1 MKKTIRDINFKNKGV
16 LVRVDFNVPLK
27 DGVVKDDNR
36 IREALPTINYL
47 LDNGAKVCLC
57 SHLGKIDF
65 KDPEKTPLDMAKNDM
80 KFVAPKLEELLGK
93 HVYYV
98 DEVYGNKVD
107 ETWKSLKP
115 GEVMLIQNTRYIKGE
130 TKNDPEL
137 AKELAKDKD
146 VFVMDAFGSAHRSH
160 SSTYGV
166 AEILKNE
173 GKETALGFL
182 MEKEVNSLSKCVEA
196 KEHPYVAVLGGAKVS
211 DKIKVIESLLE
222 KVDKI
227 IVGGAM
233 AYTFLKSEGV
243 DVGNSRVEEDQ
254 LDFAKNCLEK
264 ANGKIVLPVDHICA
278 DDFETP
284 NEIKLCKGSID
295 KGFMGLDIGPE
306 TIELYKKV
314 LDDAKVIFWNGPMG
328 VFEDSRFATG
338 TKSVCAHIAS
348 LKGAFSVIGGGD
360 SASAAKQF
368 GYKEEFS
375 HVSTGGGASLEMI
388 ENNGVLPGIEIIE
401 DKGE

>member
-1 MKKTIRDINFKNKGV
+1 MKKTIKDIDFKGKGV

-27 DGVVKDDNR
+27 EGKVKDDNR
-36 IREALPTINYL
+36 IRQALPTINYL

-65 KDPEKTPLDMAKNDM
+65 KDPNKTPLDMAKNDM
-80 KFVAPKLEELLGK
+80 KFVVPKLEELLGK
-93 HVYYV
+93 PVCYI
-98 DEVYGNKVD
+98 DEVYGSKVD
-107 ETWKSLKP
+107 EAWNNLKE

-130 TKNDPEL
+130 TKNDFEL
-137 AKELAKDKD
+137 AKELAKNKD

-182 MEKEVNSLSKCVEA
+182 MEKEVESLSKCVEA
-196 KEHPYVAVLGGAKVS
+196 NEHPYIAVLGGAKVS
-211 DKIKVIESLLE
+211 DKIKVIEALLE

-227 IVGGAM
+227 IIGGAM
-233 AYTFLKSEGV
+233 AYTFLASKGV
-243 DVGNSRVEEDQ
+243 NIGKSRVESEQ

-264 ANGKIVLPVDHICA
+264 ADGKIVLPLDHVCA
-278 DDFETP
+278 DDFENP
-284 NEIKLCKGSID
+284 SEIKLCEGFID
-295 KGFMGLDIGPE
+295 DEFMGLDIGPK
-306 TIELYKKV
+306 TIELYKEV
-314 LDDAKVIFWNGPMG
+314 LNDAKVIFWNGPMG
-328 VFEDSRFATG
+328 VFEDSRFANG

-348 LKGAFSVIGGGD
+348 LKDSFSVIGGGD
-360 SASAAKQF
+360 SAAASKEF
-368 GYKEEFS
+368 GYSDDFS

-401 DKGE
+401 DK

>member
-1 MKKTIRDINFKNKGV
+1 MKKTIKDINFNGKGV

-36 IREALPTINYL
+36 IKEALPTINYL

-65 KDPEKTPLDMAKNDM
+65 KDPNKTPLDMAKNDM
-80 KFVAPKLEELLGK
+80 KFVVGKLEELLGR

-98 DEVYGNKVD
+98 DEVYGSKV
-107 ETWKSLKP
+107 EQTWNNLKQ

-130 TKNDPEL
+130 TKNDLEL
-137 AKELAKDKD
+137 AKELAKNKD

-166 AEILKNE
+166 AEVLKQE

-182 MEKEVNSLSKCVEA
+182 MEKEVESLSKCVEA
-196 KEHPYVAVLGGAKVS
+196 NEHPYVAVLGGAKVS
-211 DKIKVIESLLE
+211 DKIKVIETLLE

-227 IVGGAM
+227 IIGGAM
-233 AYTFLKSEGV
+233 AYTFLASQGV
-243 DVGNSRVEEDQ
+243 KIGNSRVEEDQ
-254 LDFAKNCLEK
+254 LEFAKTCLEK
-264 ANGKIVLPVDHICA
+264 ADGKIVLPVDHVCA
-278 DDFETP
+278 DDFANP
-284 NEIKLCKGSID
+284 NEIKCCTGYID
-295 KGFMGLDIGPE
+295 EGFMGLDIGPK
-306 TIELYKKV
+306 TIELYKSV
-314 LDDAKVIFWNGPMG
+314 LNDAKVIFWNGPMG

-338 TKSVCAHIAS
+338 TKSICAHIAS
-348 LKGAFSVIGGGD
+348 LKNAFSVIGGGD
-360 SASAAKQF
+360 SAAASKEF
-368 GYKEEFS
+368 GYKDDFS

-401 DKGE
+401 DK

>member
-1 MKKTIRDINFKNKGV
+1 MKKTIKDINFNGKGV

-36 IREALPTINYL
+36 IKEALPTINYL

-65 KDPEKTPLDMAKNDM
+65 KDPNKTPLDMAKNDM
-80 KFVAPKLEELLGK
+80 KFVVSKVEELLGRK
-93 HVYYV
+93 VYYV
-98 DEVYGNKVD
+98 DEVYGDKVD
-107 ETWKSLKP
+107 ETWNNLKQ

-130 TKNDPEL
+130 TKNDLEL
-137 AKELAKDKD
+137 AKELAKNKD

-166 AEILKNE
+166 AEVLKQE

-182 MEKEVNSLSKCVEA
+182 MEKEVESLSKCVEA
-196 KEHPYVAVLGGAKVS
+196 NEHPYVAVLGGAKVS

-227 IVGGAM
+227 IIGGAM
-233 AYTFLKSEGV
+233 AYTFLASKGV
-243 DVGNSRVEEDQ
+243 SIGNSRVETDQ
-254 LDFAKNCLEK
+254 LDFARSCLDK
-264 ANGKIVLPVDHICA
+264 ANGKIVLPIDHVCA
-278 DDFETP
+278 NDFTNP
-284 NEIKLCKGSID
+284 SEIKCCNESID
-295 KGFMGLDIGPE
+295 DGFMGLDIGPK
-306 TIELYKKV
+306 TIELYKTV

-328 VFEDSRFATG
+328 VFEDTRFANG

-348 LKGAFSVIGGGD
+348 LKDAFSVIGGGD
-360 SASAAKQF
+360 SAAASKEF
-368 GYKEEFS
+368 GYKDDFS

-388 ENNGVLPGIEIIE
+388 ENNGVLPGIEVIE
-401 DKGE
+401 DK

>member
-1 MKKTIRDINFKNKGV
+1 MKKTIKDINFNGKGV

-36 IREALPTINYL
+36 IKEALPTINYL

-65 KDPEKTPLDMAKNDM
+65 KDPNKTPLDMAKNDM
-80 KFVAPKLEELLGK
+80 KFVVDKLEELLGK
-93 HVYYV
+93 SVCYV
-98 DEVYGNKVD
+98 DEVYGSKVD
-107 ETWKSLKP
+107 EAWANLKV
-115 GEVMLIQNTRYIKGE
+115 GEVMLIQNTRYVKGE
-130 TKNDPEL
+130 TKNDAEL
-137 AKELAKDKD
+137 AKELAKGKD

-166 AEILKNE
+166 AEVLKQE

-182 MEKEVNSLSKCVEA
+182 MEKEVESLSKCVEA
-196 KEHPYVAVLGGAKVS
+196 NEHPYVAVLGGAKVS

-227 IVGGAM
+227 IIGGAM
-233 AYTFLKSEGV
+233 AYTFLASQGLSI
-243 DVGNSRVEEDQ
+243 GNSRVESDQ
-254 LDFAKNCLEK
+254 LDFAKSCLEK
-264 ANGKIVLPVDHICA
+264 ANGKIVLPVDHVCA
-278 DDFETP
+278 DDFANP
-284 NEIKLCKGSID
+284 SEIKCCEGAID
-295 KGFMGLDIGPE
+295 EGFMGLDIGPK
-306 TIELYKKV
+306 TVELYKSV
-314 LDDAKVIFWNGPMG
+314 LDGAKVIFWNGPMG
-328 VFEDSRFATG
+328 VFEDTRFANG

-348 LKGAFSVIGGGD
+348 LKNAFSVIGGGD
-360 SASAAKQF
+360 SAAASKEF
-368 GYKEEFS
+368 GYKDDFS

-401 DKGE
+401 DK

>member
-1 MKKTIRDINFKNKGV
+1 MKKTIKDINFNGKGV

-36 IREALPTINYL
+36 IKEALPTINYL
-47 LDNGAKVCLC
+47 LENGAKVCLC

-65 KDPEKTPLDMAKNDM
+65 KDPNKTPLDMAKNDM
-80 KFVAPKLEELLGK
+80 KFVVAKLEELLGK

-98 DEVYGNKVD
+98 DEVYGSKVE
-107 ETWKSLKP
+107 ETWNNLKQ

-137 AKELAKDKD
+137 AKELAKGKD

-166 AEILKNE
+166 AEVLKQE

-182 MEKEVNSLSKCVEA
+182 MEKEVTSLSKCVEA
-196 KEHPYVAVLGGAKVS
+196 NEHPYVAVLGGAKVS
-211 DKIKVIESLLE
+211 DKIKVIEALLE

-227 IVGGAM
+227 IIGGAM
-233 AYTFLKSEGV
+233 AYTFLASQGV
-243 DVGNSRVEEDQ
+243 NIGNSRVENEQ
-254 LDFAKNCLEK
+254 LDFAKSCLEK
-264 ANGKIVLPVDHICA
+264 ADGKIVLPVDHICA
-278 DDFETP
+278 NDFANP
-284 NEIKLCKGSID
+284 SEIKCCTGDID
-295 KGFMGLDIGPE
+295 EGFMGLDIGPK
-306 TIELYKKV
+306 TIELYKSV

-328 VFEDSRFATG
+328 VFEDTRFATG

-348 LKGAFSVIGGGD
+348 LKDAFSVIGGGD
-360 SASAAKQF
+360 SAAASKEF
-368 GYKEEFS
+368 GYKQEFS

-388 ENNGVLPGIEIIE
+388 ENNGILPGIEIIE
-401 DKGE
+401 DK

>member
-1 MKKTIRDINFKNKGV
+1 MKKTIKDIEFKGKGV

-27 DGVVKDDNR
+27 DGKVKDDNR
-36 IREALPTINYL
+36 IKEALPTINYL

-65 KDPEKTPLDMAKNDM
+65 KDPNKTPLDMAKNDM
-80 KFVAPKLEELLGK
+80 KYVVSKLEELLGK
-93 HVYYV
+93 EVTYV
-98 DEVYGNKVD
+98 DEVYGSKVD
-107 ETWKSLKP
+107 EAWANLKE

-130 TKNDPEL
+130 TKNDEEL
-137 AKELAKDKD
+137 AKELARNKD

-196 KEHPYVAVLGGAKVS
+196 NEHPYVAVLGGAKVS
-211 DKIKVIESLLE
+211 DKIKVIEALLE

-227 IVGGAM
+227 IIGGAM
-233 AYTFLKSEGV
+233 AYTFLASKGINI
-243 DVGNSRVEEDQ
+243 GNSRVETDQ
-254 LDFAKNCLEK
+254 LDFAASCLEK
-264 ANGKIVLPVDHICA
+264 AQGKIVLPIDHVCA
-278 DDFETP
+278 NDFENPT
-284 NEIKLCKGSID
+284 EIKLCSGGID
-295 KGFMGLDIGPE
+295 DGFMGLDIGSE
-306 TIELYKKV
+306 TIALYKEV
-314 LDDAKVIFWNGPMG
+314 LSNAKVIFWNGPMG
-328 VFEDSRFATG
+328 VFEDTRFANG

-348 LKGAFSVIGGGD
+348 LKSAFSVIGGGD
-360 SASAAKQF
+360 SAAASKEF
-368 GYKEEFS
+368 GYKDDFS

-388 ENNGVLPGIEIIE
+388 ENDGNLPGIDIIQ
-401 DKGE
+401 DK